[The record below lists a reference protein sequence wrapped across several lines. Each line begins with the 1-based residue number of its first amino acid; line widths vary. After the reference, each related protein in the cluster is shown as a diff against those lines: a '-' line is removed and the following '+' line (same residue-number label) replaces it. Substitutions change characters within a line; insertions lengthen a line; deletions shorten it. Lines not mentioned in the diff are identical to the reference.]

1 MATRLLIKVD
11 SWCSVKY
18 EVISYSLPSFCVCVC
33 LCVCVYVCVCVWGWG
48 GANKQVTAITQQM
61 FITKLVHA
69 SWKLLL
75 ICRFSTVS

>member
-48 GANKQVTAITQQM
+48 GKQTGDSNHTADVYNKIGA
-61 FITKLVHA
+61 
-69 SWKLLL
+69 
-75 ICRFSTVS
+75 C

>member
-33 LCVCVYVCVCVWGWG
+33 VCVYVCMCVYVYG
-48 GANKQVTAITQQM
+48 GGGGKQTGDSNHTADVYNKIGA
-61 FITKLVHA
+61 
-69 SWKLLL
+69 
-75 ICRFSTVS
+75 C